1 MPDVPVKNDEPDLL
15 QCGCKIEGA
24 LLEMV
29 YMKLGFIGEDVAKE
43 KMENGEKSGW
53 KAMSRPERERTLK
66 LIELLG
72 HDMDELVMLVQG

>member
-1 MPDVPVKNDEPDLL
+1 MSEAPVKKDEPGLL
-15 QCGCKIEGA
+15 QCGCKTEGA

-43 KMENGEKSGW
+43 KMGNGEKSGRR
-53 KAMSRPERERTLK
+53 AMSRPERERTLR
-66 LIELLG
+66 LMELLG